1 MSHDNLYKCGVASIA
16 ISAVL
21 VLTAVFGIRYGLF
34 ENGVLPRDCTLADAP
49 AAACAFKNTLVQTF
63 LHQRL
68 GWFSLVCGLLAFA
81 GGGRGLAWAG
91 WISGLAGLVL
101 YSYDPAAVGA
111 LSSLLVLARPR
122 QQHRQGQTQ
131 AG

>member
-1 MSHDNLYKCGVASIA
+1 MSRDNLCKCGAASIA
-16 ISAVL
+16 ASAMLVLAAVL
-21 VLTAVFGIRYGLF
+21 GIRYGLF
-34 ENGVLPRDCTLADAP
+34 ENGVLPRDCTTADAP
-49 AAACAFKNTLVQTF
+49 LAACAFKNALVQIF

-81 GGGRGLAWAG
+81 SGERRLAWAG
-91 WISGLAGLVL
+91 WVSGLAGLVL

-111 LSSLLVLARPR
+111 LTSLLVLARPG
-122 QQHRQGQTQ
+122 QQHRKGQTQ